1 MPDAGTAGR
10 ERRCFPTCPTSV
22 GTPIL
27 CERSRSAAR
36 LNAAR
41 RAAHLP
47 FDDPALR
54 PSSLMIRSLPFAS
67 IALGSA
73 LLAIAL
79 APRTAAAQAPP
90 QSEGVPLGGFTFRP
104 SVELRLRGE
113 FRRYPVDTGG
123 DVYSSNAVLAEGFG
137 GALPPL
143 LDSGNVVKTQWF
155 FAQRARLGLAVD
167 HGPVTGVLTLQDA
180 RLWGS
185 DDAIFVGAGEPSLP
199 ETAPYEAYVDL
210 HTRSGRRA
218 FVRLGRQRI
227 AWGDGRLIGAD
238 DETLTARSLDGVRA
252 GVQLGNVDLEAMAVL
267 LAAPGGAPPEVAG
280 TRKPISAGTG
290 TQLYGLNAIW
300 RVAPLLHLEATAL
313 ARIAREPRPSWLT
326 PGDTV
331 VLDARVSG
339 ERRGFRYALEGA
351 YQLGRVATFGAD
363 RPLGAFATAARAALE
378 TSLPARLTFSARGA
392 YATGD
397 DGALEEGETQRRFD
411 PILPDAQDN
420 HGPMGL
426 YAWSNVIEAGGGVRA
441 SPLDAMTVAAGYT
454 FVGLASPGGR
464 WVTARLLPVGAAADN
479 ESRTLGHEI
488 DVSLA
493 FQPWESLRFAL
504 GYGLFIFGDGAQA
517 IVGKAN
523 RAHDDGRPAD
533 LQQWAFLQTTLSAP

>member
-1 MPDAGTAGR
+1 
-10 ERRCFPTCPTSV
+10 
-22 GTPIL
+22 
-27 CERSRSAAR
+27 
-36 LNAAR
+36 
-41 RAAHLP
+41 
-47 FDDPALR
+47 
-54 PSSLMIRSLPFAS
+54 MIRSLPFAA

-73 LLAIAL
+73 FLAPAL
-79 APRTAAAQAPP
+79 APRTAAAQTSP

-123 DVYSSNAVLAEGFG
+123 DIYSSNAVLAEGFG

-143 LDSGNVVKTQWF
+143 LDTGNVVRTQWF
-155 FAQRARLGLAVD
+155 LAQRARLGLAVER
-167 HGPVTGVLTLQDA
+167 GPITGVVTLQDA
-180 RLWGS
+180 RLWGN
-185 DDAIFVGAGEPSLP
+185 DDAIFVGAGEPALP
-199 ETAPYEAYVDL
+199 DTAPYEAYVDL

-227 AWGDGRLIGAD
+227 EWGDGRLIGAD

-300 RVAPLLHLEATAL
+300 HVAPLLHLEATAL
-313 ARIAREPRPSWLT
+313 ARIAREPRPSWIT

-339 ERRGFRYALEGA
+339 DRRGFRYAVEGA
-351 YQLGRVATFGAD
+351 YEVGRVATFADD
-363 RPLGAFATAARAALE
+363 RPLGAFAAAARAELE
-378 TSLPARLTFSARGA
+378 TSLPAHLTFSARGA

-397 DGALEEGETQRRFD
+397 DGALEVGATQRRFD

-426 YAWSNVIEAGGGVRA
+426 YAWSNVLEAGGGVRA
-441 SPLDAMTVAAGYT
+441 SPFEAMTIAAGYA
-454 FVGLASPGGR
+454 FVGLASPRGR
-464 WVTARLLPVGAAADN
+464 WVTARLLPVGAAEDN

-488 DVSLA
+488 DASLS
-493 FQPWESLRFAL
+493 FQPWEPLRFAV
-504 GYGLFIFGDGAQA
+504 GYGLFLFGEGAQA
-517 IVGKAN
+517 IFLKAN
-523 RAHDDGRPAD
+523 RANEEGRPAD
-533 LQQWAFLQTTLSAP
+533 LQHWAFLQATLRAP